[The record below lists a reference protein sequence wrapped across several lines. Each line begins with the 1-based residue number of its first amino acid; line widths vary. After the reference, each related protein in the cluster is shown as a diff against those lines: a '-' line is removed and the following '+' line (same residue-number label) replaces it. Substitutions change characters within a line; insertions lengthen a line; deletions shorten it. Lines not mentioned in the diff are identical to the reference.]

1 MHVVWFYLTYR
12 GGNNGAA
19 ETEEETWPTVIRAGK
34 WARQGQI
41 WKGSK
46 MRREG
51 TGEKRIIKKVELRN
65 TQDDR
70 ERNGVEMCLRKREK

>member
-1 MHVVWFYLTYR
+1 
-12 GGNNGAA
+12 
-19 ETEEETWPTVIRAGK
+19 
-34 WARQGQI
+34 
-41 WKGSK
+41 